1 MISTIYSGNA
11 VKYAIT
17 KLSPDIVILVI
28 EKNLDEI
35 RDDENVEKKRR
46 AIKGLK
52 TFFDETLEIQY
63 LEVKSLYIYEI
74 TKDIVNKIDSIKE
87 DIEIVMHISEGRK
100 PLSFGLTFAAYLRK
114 KRIKGVYY
122 IIEERNEILK
132 FPLFNF
138 PVNEIQKELL
148 QLVSKDN
155 EDVESLIKNSKKSRS
170 VVYQYIKD
178 LEENGFI
185 DRVNG
190 TIRIT
195 ELGKMIIL

>member
-1 MISTIYSGNA
+1 
-11 VKYAIT
+11 
-17 KLSPDIVILVI
+17 
-28 EKNLDEI
+28 
-35 RDDENVEKKRR
+35 
-46 AIKGLK
+46 
-52 TFFDETLEIQY
+52 
-63 LEVKSLYIYEI
+63 
-74 TKDIVNKIDSIKE
+74 
-87 DIEIVMHISEGRK
+87 MHISEGRK